1 LPPFTGGH
9 AAPVREEFTMRSV
22 LLCLSLGCTALAQ
35 SVVVPNANANAR
47 GNGALNVLDPLQTNM
62 LGMSAAE
69 LAAIPIGSAIVGMSF
84 RPGASTST
92 RPSWPL
98 TDETYAT
105 FDVTIGYAQP
115 LANWTTTFSANF
127 TNTPIPPML
136 VRSGPLVLD
145 AGTYLVVGTQPP
157 LPNPWGDFFFEFHRP
172 FPYLGGD
179 LAIHFVHPR
188 PMNTGAPLV
197 DMLTTNPTA
206 GVYRGATTL
215 NATTGSSFG
224 FPITRLHYGYGSG
237 CPGTGGKLPGLVL
250 TNDTSGGGTASFA
263 LANAP
268 ATAVAAYAFGLVR
281 ASVLLPNGCTLLTP
295 PVALVPVALNAKGR
309 HLLSLTVAATVFGSV
324 EVQGA
329 VLDAGA
335 NGGFT
340 LTNGVTFTAR

>member
-1 LPPFTGGH
+1 
-9 AAPVREEFTMRSV
+9 MRCLVSC
-22 LLCLSLGCTALAQ
+22 LLVCVPAVAQ

-47 GNGALNVLDPLQTNM
+47 GNGALNILDPLQTNM
-62 LGMSAAE
+62 LGMAASE
-69 LAAIPIGSAIVGMSF
+69 LAAIPLGSSIVGMSF
-84 RPGASTST
+84 RAGASTST

-98 TDETYAT
+98 TDETYST

-115 LANWTTTFSANF
+115 LANWSTTFQANF

-145 AGTYLVVGTQPP
+145 AGTYVVVGTQPP
-157 LPNPWGDFFFEFHRP
+157 LPNPWGDFFFEFQRP
-172 FPYLGGD
+172 FPYIGGD

-188 PMNTGAPLV
+188 PVNTGAPLV

-206 GVYRGATTL
+206 GVYRGATTI
-215 NATTGSSFG
+215 NATMGSSYG
-224 FPITRLHYGYGSG
+224 FPITRLHYGYGAG
-237 CPGTGGKLPGLVL
+237 CPGTGGKLPCLVL
-250 TNDTSGGGTASFA
+250 TNDTTGGGTASFA

-268 ATAVAAYAFGLVR
+268 AGAIAAYVFGPLR
-281 ASVLLPNGCTLLTP
+281 ASNTLPNGCTLLTP
-295 PVALVPVALNAKGR
+295 PVALVPVSLDAKGR
-309 HLLSLTVAATVFGSV
+309 NLLSLTVAPVVFGSV

-329 VLDAGA
+329 VLDPGA